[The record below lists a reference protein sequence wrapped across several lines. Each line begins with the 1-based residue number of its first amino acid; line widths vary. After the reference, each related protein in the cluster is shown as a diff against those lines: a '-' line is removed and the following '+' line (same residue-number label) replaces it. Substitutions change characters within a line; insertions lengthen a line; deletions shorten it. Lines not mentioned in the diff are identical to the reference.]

1 MYTEQDLINHILF
14 VQNEETTSDIT
25 SQNPAVLQAKYHLTA
40 MNKEFQ
46 GRGWWFNK
54 EYKRKLLPDDQ
65 GLVFIP
71 TETLSFEVTPGV
83 LHTLS
88 PKGKSR
94 YVKRGD
100 KVYDADEH
108 TFTIGCALWVDIVIL
123 LAVEDLPPAAA
134 VYLKHMA
141 GCTAFRAS
149 DGDLQVKRDMDRDKA
164 DAWSALFAEELRVI
178 AANALDSP
186 GAQNLQM
193 GFNSLPASNPRY
205 PGGRNWTR

>member
-14 VQNEETTSDIT
+14 VQNEETTADIT
-25 SQNPAVLQAKYHLTA
+25 SQNPAVLQAKYHLYA

-54 EYKRKLLPDDQ
+54 EYQRKLLPDDQ
-65 GLVFIP
+65 GIVFIP
-71 TETLSFEVTPGV
+71 TETISFEVTPGV

-88 PKGKSR
+88 PRGKTR

-100 KVYDADEH
+100 KVYDSYEH
-108 TFTIGCALWVDIVIL
+108 TFNIGCSLCVDLVIL
-123 LAVEDLPPAAA
+123 LNVEDLPPAAA
-134 VYLKHMA
+134 VYLKHLS

-149 DGDLQVKRDMDRDKA
+149 DGDLQVKRDMDRDRL
-164 DAWSALFAEELRVI
+164 DAYAALFAEELKVI
-178 AANALDSP
+178 GANALDSP
-186 GAQNLQM
+186 GAQSLQM